1 VIRRIR
7 VRHWRAY
14 DELDLDLTRPVTF
27 LVAPNGVGKTSLVE
41 AVRFGL
47 LGTRGDRTRGR
58 AVKAGEDIA
67 TVELGLALTGG
78 LEVEVIRT
86 LRRSGTVT
94 FVATIAGNEATED
107 DYLAVLTH
115 AWSAD
120 PAMLDA
126 VIFGPPSSGKDSGFP
141 IKDHLAAVF
150 GIDLLL
156 EAAEEVQKRQK
167 VLSAQI
173 QSLRQDLAGTDEA
186 ISAAAELARR
196 LQGEAAAAAALQ
208 QQAATTAAELQ
219 KAANQARAW
228 DNYRAGAS
236 NYRDQSAALMAR
248 LVEATG
254 VPASDDAQVTLERLR
269 LDASTALET
278 AVSDA
283 SQAELEGARASRASQ
298 FLLEATDVC
307 PTCLRPLSE
316 HERDQALTAHGGAE
330 TTANDEVSRLR
341 DEAGRLRSQLTRI
354 SEISQAFTQL
364 RPPVEPGHLDPGAT
378 AVTRAEEA
386 SREANNLAKAA
397 GAARERA
404 TAAARE
410 LSSLQEAANDQARLA
425 ELARQEALLDV
436 THSSLVNLAGRYLRE
451 RVEPLATEIGHR
463 WKLMFGRDGLRLAP
477 DGHLKVE
484 RADVD
489 LELADLSSGER
500 ATALL
505 VTRLMLA
512 SSVTTTTTLWL
523 DEPLE
528 HLDPRRRVGV
538 AQALVRAAQVGTVDQ
553 VIITT
558 YEETIARR
566 LVATSPDIVGIT
578 NARTAGDHL
587 V

>member
-1 VIRRIR
+1 MIRRIR
-7 VRHWRAY
+7 LRHWRAF
-14 DELDLDLTRPVTF
+14 DKLELDLTRPVTF

-58 AVKAGEDIA
+58 AVKAGEDLA
-67 TVELGLALTGG
+67 NVELVLALTGG
-78 LEVEVIRT
+78 SQVEVIRT
-86 LRRSGTVT
+86 LRRSGAVT
-94 FVATIAGNEATED
+94 FVATIDGNEATED
-107 DYLAVLTH
+107 EYLSALTR

-126 VIFGPPSSGKDSGFP
+126 VIFGPPTSGKETGFP

-150 GIDLLL
+150 GIDPLL
-156 EAAEEVQKRQK
+156 EAADKVQKRQK
-167 VLSAQI
+167 ALATQI
-173 QSLRQDLAGTDEA
+173 ASLRDDLSGTDEA
-186 ISAAAELARR
+186 ISAAAELVQR
-196 LQGEAAAAAALQ
+196 LQNESAAADAAQ

-219 KAANQARAW
+219 KTANEARAW
-228 DNYRAGAS
+228 DNYRSAAAS
-236 NYRDQSAALMAR
+236 YREQSAALMAR
-248 LVEATG
+248 LVEASG
-254 VPASDDAQVTLERLR
+254 APDNGDAQATVDRFRRDAATA
-269 LDASTALET
+269 LDA
-278 AVSDA
+278 AVDA
-283 SQAELEGARASRASQ
+283 ANQAELDSARASRASQ
-298 FLLEATDVC
+298 FLLEVTDLC
-307 PTCLRPLSE
+307 PTCLRPISE
-316 HERDQALTAHGGAE
+316 HERDRALAAHGGAE

-341 DEAGRLRSQLTRI
+341 DEADQLRSQLGRI
-354 SEISQAFTQL
+354 SKISQAFAQM
-364 RPPVEPGHLDPGAT
+364 RPPVEPTHPDPGAE
-378 AVTRAEEA
+378 AVARADAA
-386 SREANNLAKAA
+386 SQEANIRAQAA
-397 GAARERA
+397 GAARERVN
-404 TAAARE
+404 AAGSDLA
-410 LSSLQEAANDQARLA
+410 SVQDAANDQARLA
-425 ELARQEALLDV
+425 DLARQEALLDV
-436 THSSLVNLAGRYLRE
+436 THDSLVKLAGRYLRE

-463 WKLMFGRDGLRLAP
+463 WKVMFGRDGLRLAP
-477 DGHLKVE
+477 DGQLRLE

-553 VIITT
+553 ILITT

-566 LVATSPDIVGIT
+566 LVATSPDIVGLT
-578 NARTAGDHL
+578 NARTADDQL